1 MISLVDRQALA
12 NNINIARDTG
22 ARLLP
27 ACQTAGI
34 TMRTLQRWNT
44 HGGLESGDGRP
55 QAVRPTPKHALSEL
69 ERAQLIKVANE
80 PRFAAIPPARIVPML
95 ADEGVYLAS
104 ESSFSRVLAQAG
116 QNAHRGRAKAPRAS
130 RPPTTH
136 IATAPGQVWCWDMTY
151 LPSANVLGRWF
162 YLYLILD
169 IYSRKIVGWEVHAE
183 DSAQHA
189 AQVLRRI
196 ALAEGVHRM
205 VSKPVLHGDNGATL
219 KATTVLAMLHWLG
232 VKPSYSRPR
241 VSDDNAYAESLFRTA
256 KYRPEFPAKGFADLD
271 AARAWA
277 QHFVHWYNVEHRH
290 SGINYV
296 SPEQRHGGED
306 VAILAARD
314 ALYKQAKQARPQRWS
329 GDTRNWKPIGAV
341 TLNPERDSVIKA
353 YATDIP
359 IQQKAA

>member
-1 MISLVDRQALA
+1 MIVLADRQALA
-12 NNINIARDTG
+12 SNINIAHLAS
-22 ARLLP
+22 ARRLP
-27 ACQTAGI
+27 ACQSAGI
-34 TMRTLQRWNT
+34 TPRTLQRWNT
-44 HGGLESGDGRP
+44 HDGLESGDRRP
-55 QAVRPTPKHALSEL
+55 QAQRPTPSHALNEL
-69 ERAQLIKVANE
+69 ERAQLIAVVNE
-80 PRFAAIPPARIVPML
+80 PRFAAVPPARIVPML

-136 IATAPGQVWCWDMTY
+136 IATRPGQVWCWDMTY

-232 VKPSYSRPR
+232 VKPPYS
-241 VSDDNAYAESLFRTA
+241 
-256 KYRPEFPAKGFADLD
+256 
-271 AARAWA
+271 
-277 QHFVHWYNVEHRH
+277 
-290 SGINYV
+290 
-296 SPEQRHGGED
+296 
-306 VAILAARD
+306 
-314 ALYKQAKQARPQRWS
+314 
-329 GDTRNWKPIGAV
+329 
-341 TLNPERDSVIKA
+341 
-353 YATDIP
+353 
-359 IQQKAA
+359 